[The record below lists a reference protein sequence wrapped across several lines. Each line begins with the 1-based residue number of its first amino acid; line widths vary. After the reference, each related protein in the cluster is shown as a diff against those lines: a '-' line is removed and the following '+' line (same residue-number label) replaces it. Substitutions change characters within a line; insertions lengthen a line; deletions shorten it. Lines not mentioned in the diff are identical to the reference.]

1 MTAFAAY
8 TDASCLEHFPTVHL
22 TRFSLTQALTCGVKT
37 VIGTNRASASTVSVV
52 PGTNSVLPDG
62 RLKVGTNLPLLA
74 RRFRYLRLVGEGTS
88 AQVILAED
96 THSHKSKLVVIKV
109 LKRHFAAAGHKELRA
124 LRFLQ
129 NREAAWQSGLV
140 KLLSGFTHCGH
151 VCLVLERLH
160 GSLLDYV
167 VHSARLHRSEAL
179 HNLRKI
185 AAHLLGCLALMHSK
199 GVVHAD
205 IKPENILLTS
215 PPESGNVGV
224 KLIDL
229 GNCFSPTGTD
239 TSRISFEMQTLP
251 FRAPEALTG
260 GACGTGIDVWSLGC
274 VLAEVAL
281 QRPLFPIITTSEL
294 IHQMTA
300 QLGQLPPSIHPSS
313 PAQASPAPASPIM
326 LAQAAPPTHIS
337 DHQGTYS
344 VQNHSWSHGQ
354 QVESIVAQAG
364 PLKMWHER
372 ASPLHLE
379 LAKVDPSMA
388 SLVMSML
395 DYDPQTRMSAAQALS
410 HPFLKGLSPALQ
422 LPQSKA
428 HSSAEA
434 PEEAVTTNKVH
445 LHAAGSL
452 IGVSLP
458 FRPEPKRQLAVKVPI
473 GASAAVQA
481 SSASWMLPLPND
493 PLLRAPEPQLRP
505 LHPAQPPQLG
515 LWRPPP
521 SLNVQQH
528 SPLKAAETK
537 LEPPAKCDLQLAP
550 PQLGPS
556 HECSA
561 PRLSVSLL
569 PEQSLSPTTK
579 PAQQLLEQPPLS
591 GKLSHR
597 CVRSSFSQAAKQ
609 GQHVGQGQDAEQGQ
623 RAEHDIHDPIDTPRL
638 VPSAVDGPTTAAPAT
653 AGALAQPSDAGIP
666 ACAAAEP
673 LSVGSGSPAAAVAR
687 QPQAPPAD
695 GSTTATLADAQLP
708 RLVSDPKGNAPALE
722 ECSLQAQHQLASAAT
737 HTVESPI
744 AGHAQDAKHNPGEE
758 PAQGLLQTLGQS
770 AQAAVHTPGVVRAW
784 NRVTRVQE
792 KMTPGSEAQP
802 PPPSLS
808 EALRAAGFPQ
818 RPTTTHPSQL
828 ALLSAQSSTDVI
840 AQHQQLLDQQQQK
853 HQSSQQVVFKEAA
866 VIEQGQPGEGRANLP
881 SWISPKPEQD
891 HSSQQESHVSASHVS
906 QSPDSSS
913 SHGLAASQQVSHE
926 QRSRQEHVT
935 VGHML
940 PEFATSQAS
949 SLVQASQPSLQTT
962 DKPDQAMSAAE
973 PIQAMSEHDEG
984 MAADTEA
991 HALKPAGTVDSPAL
1005 AAKSAPMAKK
1015 ERLASLSGVSGQKLP
1030 WQLQKPHQLPCVDG
1044 LLTEDQ
1050 PWQQQQQGG
1059 KPKQKLFHQKLSHQ
1073 KLFQQQQQQESKL
1086 SELHAPP
1093 TAQAHQLS
1101 RAGSREAS
1109 AIPAESQQS
1118 AVHALGRT
1126 RQTQPAQERHRTSRE
1141 CVPQASALIQK
1152 ALSEHQ
1158 ATSGRGK
1165 RQWKAVQQAD
1175 DGVMAKRNRRSC
1187 INALSFPEQ
1196 EVEVGQTV
1204 TEAKHICAQ
1213 QAGRKQSTDAVELHK
1228 PQEHVADLHSQGR
1241 ESRPAVDKV
1250 AGADVHAD
1258 ALVEPVERQVEVN
1271 SECRSAAAASTD
1283 GPAAMR
1289 NRRSRDRSSDAN
1301 KPWWVV

>member
-434 PEEAVTTNKVH
+434 PEEAVTTNK
-445 LHAAGSL
+445 
-452 IGVSLP
+452 
-458 FRPEPKRQLAVKVPI
+458 
-473 GASAAVQA
+473 
-481 SSASWMLPLPND
+481 
-493 PLLRAPEPQLRP
+493 
-505 LHPAQPPQLG
+505 
-515 LWRPPP
+515 
-521 SLNVQQH
+521 
-528 SPLKAAETK
+528 
-537 LEPPAKCDLQLAP
+537 LAP